1 MPLLVCSTT
10 WHGRTTVDCRLFLV
24 TCIHQHVCMS
34 ILGCFVCACTNAKH
48 FDVRRVRP
56 AHLCLPAGTQPFFLP
71 SRVPGGIAACPSITK
86 HSSYSL
92 RDIGARQHPPNLTR
106 NSAWF
111 APQVAV
117 TSHRRIKSATEGPA
131 ATTLPAHRRWRAH
144 NRCTSSGV
152 SAIGGGRSGTRIGH

>member
-56 AHLCLPAGTQPFFLP
+56 AHLCLPVF
-71 SRVPGGIAACPSITK
+71 PGGSQHARALRSTRATLYGTSGHANTHPTSRGTRPGLLHRSPSHLTDA
-86 HSSYSL
+86 SNL
-92 RDIGARQHPPNLTR
+92 RQKARQLRLFPHIADGAHITAVHHPVCRQL
-106 NSAWF
+106 
-111 APQVAV
+111 
-117 TSHRRIKSATEGPA
+117 E
-131 ATTLPAHRRWRAH
+131 
-144 NRCTSSGV
+144 
-152 SAIGGGRSGTRIGH
+152 GGGVGRE